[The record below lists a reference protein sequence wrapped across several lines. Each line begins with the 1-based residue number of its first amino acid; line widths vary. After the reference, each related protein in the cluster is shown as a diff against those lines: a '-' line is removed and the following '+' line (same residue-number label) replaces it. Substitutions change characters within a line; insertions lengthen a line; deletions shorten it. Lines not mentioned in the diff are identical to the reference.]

1 MENTF
6 SSLKY
11 FLVEGFSQRVSIS
24 RFRSGFWTALVSL
37 LSSDNLVFIVQ
48 DRKQPLGVLIT
59 CAEDRT
65 LMFTCYRALVFV
77 CWIEVQYSSFYYI
90 THCPVLLGLEYFFVC
105 FETAYVKFLC
115 NFLSWY
121 IKYKMCP
128 FAISFN
134 AFYLSP
140 LLSVTFMC
148 SGLGLYINFS
158 ICLDYFLKICL
169 CSSLSSH
176 SDIPQSQL
184 TCAIERLW
192 LSAPLPNLGFLHST
206 KHCYYSLLK
215 FYILYLVLFIW

>member
-1 MENTF
+1 MEYTF

-11 FLVEGFSQRVSIS
+11 FLVEGFSQQVSIS
-24 RFRSGFWTALVSL
+24 RFCSAFWTALVSL
-37 LSSDNLVFIVQ
+37 LSSNNLVFIVQ

-65 LMFTCYRALVFV
+65 LMFTCYHALVFV
-77 CWIEVQYSSFYYI
+77 FWIEVQYSSFYYI

-105 FETAYVKFLC
+105 FETAYGKFLC
-115 NFLSWY
+115 NSLSWC

-148 SGLGLYINFS
+148 SGLGLYMNFS

-169 CSSLSSH
+169 CTSLSSH
-176 SDIPQSQL
+176 SDTPQSQL
-184 TCAIERLW
+184 TCAIVLLW
-192 LSAPLPNLGFLHST
+192 LSTPLPNLGFLQST
-206 KHCYYSLLK
+206 KHCYYILLK
-215 FYILYLVLFIW
+215 FYILYLFLFIC